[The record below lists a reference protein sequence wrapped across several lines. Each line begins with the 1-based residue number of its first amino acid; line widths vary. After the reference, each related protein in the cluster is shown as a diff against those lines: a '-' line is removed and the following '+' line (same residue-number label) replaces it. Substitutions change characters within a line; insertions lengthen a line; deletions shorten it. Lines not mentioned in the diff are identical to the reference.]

1 MFNPVVPFGV
11 PVDQSQTDL
20 QLMVPRE
27 PLRLQ
32 ANFNDMATTVY
43 VGHICNRV
51 PDESVRELLDICG
64 KVNKWTRHPDPS
76 TGKWAHFGFC
86 EFNKLEGAWRA
97 VELLD
102 GRQLGSKNLVVK
114 ADAKIQ
120 ERIAAFGVTHRLSR
134 DGEERIRATVN
145 AWLTT
150 INSKWREVA
159 MATDAQLQQEDLKP
173 QTKQE
178 VPTFVSVADNPND
191 FVFPDWYRPSRR
203 ETDRVSR
210 IERRRRDRE
219 SDFKKALYDWEH
231 HDEKRLLRDMERD
244 AEDTERMHEKKRKL
258 IEQDG
263 GETVVRSN
271 FSRSDRRREIESD
284 ERDRVSEEKEIASRK
299 ERDAAELL
307 DLETRLTEI
316 CTRSPLASVS
326 VLIDDDDRPL
336 DQFPSSYRALVK
348 RLPKSTNELEKFSL
362 NYEAMWSESTVLK
375 FRFWLKRKLRRLIA
389 LSEEETTVIAN
400 FIVKRIEMENPNF
413 ACMREILLKCTR
425 FNERHVDELSK
436 KIFQLLAFSQLAVGD
451 SR

>member
-11 PVDQSQTDL
+11 PVDQSQRDF
-20 QLMVPRE
+20 QLTVPRE
-27 PLRLQ
+27 PSRLQ

-120 ERIAAFGVTHRLSR
+120 ERIAAFGVTHRMSR
-134 DGEERIRATVN
+134 DGEERFRATVN
-145 AWLTT
+145 ALLTT
-150 INSKWREVA
+150 INGKWREVA

-178 VPTFVSVADNPND
+178 VPTFVSLADDPTD
-191 FVFPDWYRPSRR
+191 FVFPDWYRPSSR
-203 ETDRVSR
+203 EVDRVAR

-219 SDFKKALYDWEH
+219 SDFKKALHDWEH
-231 HDEKRLLRDMERD
+231 HDEKRLLRDLERD
-244 AEDTERMHEKKRKL
+244 VEDTERLHERKRKL
-258 IEQDG
+258 REQDG

-271 FSRSDRRREIESD
+271 LSRSDRRREIESD
-284 ERDRVSEEKEIASRK
+284 ERDRVSEEKEVESRK
-299 ERDAAELL
+299 ERDAAELV

-316 CTRSPLASVS
+316 CTRAPLASVS
-326 VLIDDDDRPL
+326 ILVDDDDRPL
-336 DQFPSSYRALVK
+336 DQVPSSYRALVK
-348 RLPKSTNELEKFSL
+348 RLPKSTKDLEKFSL
-362 NYEAMWSESTVLK
+362 NYETMWSESTVLK

-389 LSEEETTVIAN
+389 LSDEETSVITSY
-400 FIVKRIEMENPNF
+400 IVKRIEMENPNF
-413 ACMREILLKCTR
+413 ACMREILLKCIR
-425 FNERHVDELSK
+425 FNERQVDELSQ
-436 KIFQLLAFSQLAVGD
+436 KIFQLLAFSQLASVD
-451 SR
+451 SK